1 MQSRVHGH
9 DARGNGV
16 TGVRISYAFR
26 TLLFDLDMEIILSII
41 GTALVI
47 GVSSVTIAIAINNA
61 AETIA
66 KAIKEKK

>member
-26 TLLFDLDMEIILSII
+26 TFLIDLDMEIVLSII

-47 GVSSVTIAIAINNA
+47 SVSSITITIAITNA